1 MAGLQWRVW
10 VDWEGDGAWGAAGK
24 EVAADVMELRWRWGR
39 WADGEGPARPELA
52 AADQDG
58 GRAAGLTP
66 ARLELTLR
74 NFDHKYTPGNGESPL
89 AGKVAAGRP
98 VWAALAYPWEE
109 GGGVDGTDLAGRMPA
124 VGTGAAWVKESGGSS
139 GLVLGGGQIRP
150 QRGSGECIYTLD
162 FGAAEGQIGFNYRR
176 GSNGKG
182 GVALRLVSV
191 WDYLRV
197 RFGNS
202 GTLLEKVSFGYPTV
216 LRRGP
221 ALTAGVNYFIEIE
234 LHGDGV
240 RLFATDLDGGT
251 ADRRQILD
259 GQGQAGNLTAGK
271 HGLWHDGTADLD
283 RWDNFGGWRSLFYGT
298 VESLSPERDGE
309 RGEVCRLTAVDG
321 LAGLEQ
327 IRLFNLLTGRN
338 LNAAAIAN
346 RLLTWAG
353 FSANHRRLE
362 SGPTLIADE
371 PRALWDLTAAQALA
385 ALQRETDGF
394 IYQDGRGYLRLETAG
409 HRAAGAHTAVQ
420 GVFGGAAAVN
430 PAGMQRA
437 AAGGDNGVENV
448 IAFRY
453 RRAENRG
460 LQEIWR
466 LRERAAVPAGASR
479 EFLAESGSYDLADRI
494 RLPLAVT
501 DYAANSR
508 AEGGGADLTG
518 SLAVSLPYVGG
529 NGGPG
534 YQGKGTVVRVENRH
548 ATATAYLA
556 LLRLQ
561 ADRAYRD
568 YEPVSC
574 QAVNAASQ
582 TRYGVRSRVVD
593 CRFIDHYAAARRMAA
608 ARLARRQEPRP
619 AWILTL
625 TGGDSGNWRQIVQR
639 VLSDR
644 IRVSC
649 PERGV
654 NGDFFIE
661 GMELT
666 AVARTGEVR
675 ARWRLRAAD

>member
-10 VDWEGDGAWGAAGK
+10 VDWEGEGAWAAAGQ
-24 EVAADVMELRWRWGR
+24 EVAADIMELRWRWGR
-39 WADGEGPARPELA
+39 WSDGNGN
-52 AADQDG
+52 
-58 GRAAGLTP
+58 GLTP

-74 NFDHKYTPGNGESPL
+74 NIDHKYTPGNAASPL

-98 VWAALAYPWEE
+98 VWAALAYPWED
-109 GGGVDGTDLAGRMPA
+109 GGGVDGTDLAGRRPA
-124 VGTGAAWVKESGGSS
+124 IGDGAAWVKESGGSS
-139 GLVLGGGQIRP
+139 GLVIGGGQIRP
-150 QRGSGECIYTLD
+150 QTGRGECIYTLD

-176 GSNGKG
+176 GSNGQG

-191 WDYLRV
+191 WDYVRV

-202 GTLLEKVSFGYPTV
+202 GTLLEKVRFGYPTV

-251 ADRRQILD
+251 SDRRQILD
-259 GQGQAGNLTAGK
+259 GQGKAGNLTAGK
-271 HGLWHDGTADLD
+271 HGIWHDGTAAAD

-298 VESLSPERDGE
+298 VESLSPEWDSE

-321 LAGLEQ
+321 LAGLAQ

-362 SGPTLIADE
+362 GGPTLIADE
-371 PRALWDLTAAQALA
+371 PRALWDVPAAQALA

-409 HRAAGAHTAVQ
+409 HRAAGAHTSVQ
-420 GVFGGAAAVN
+420 GVFGGDAAAS
-430 PAGMQRA
+430 PARLQRA
-437 AAGGDNGVENV
+437 AAGGDSGVENV

-453 RRAENRG
+453 RRAENSG

-466 LRERAAVPAGASR
+466 LRERAAVPAGATR
-479 EFLAESGSYDLADRI
+479 EFLAESGSYDLVDRI
-494 RLPLAVT
+494 RLPLAVA

-508 AEGGGADLTG
+508 AEGGGIDLTG
-518 SLAVSLPYVGG
+518 SLAVALPYVGG
-529 NGGPG
+529 DSGPG
-534 YQGKGTVVRVENRH
+534 YGGKGTVVRVENRH
-548 ATATAYLA
+548 ATATAYLT

-582 TRYGVRSRVVD
+582 SHYGIRSRVVD
-593 CRFIDHYAAARRMAA
+593 CRFIDHYAAARRTAA
-608 ARLARRQEPRP
+608 ARLARRQEPHP
-619 AWILTL
+619 VWILTL
-625 TGGDSGNWRQIVQR
+625 TGGDDANWRQIVRR

-666 AVARTGEVR
+666 AVARTGEIT
-675 ARWRLRAAD
+675 ARWRLRAA